1 MKKIVAIL
9 MFGVALLWANSLA
22 EAEEQAKNVEKCS
35 AGDAQACYEIGAFE
49 RACDLGHAG
58 ACYKC
63 AYYSHSRNEKA
74 KYYKKACELGSAS
87 DCSLALMEMTD
98 WENRFNHREQRVYK
112 QSLEEAR
119 VWLRKMCL
127 NEANLLMCW
136 LAISTS
142 TNAYI
147 DTDGSLTSVRG
158 ENKKPVLLIAGD
170 ERDNFIQKF
179 KELRESLLQEYS
191 KKCDEGETNTCV
203 LLGKAFLDGYMRVW
217 DKAGIDIDTDTAK
230 AREFLQKACD
240 AGEIEICKR
249 YELTQDMSKFK
260 AILQKSCEL
269 GNVEAC
275 PKLGKLYFEEAENA
289 DKDKAKDLYQ
299 KACDLNY
306 ADGCYKLGASY
317 NVGRGVSQDIAK
329 AKELYKKACDLENK
343 SACKKFERLSK

>member
-22 EAEEQAKNVEKCS
+22 KAEEKAKNVEKCS
-35 AGDAQACYEIGAFE
+35 AGDAQACYEIDAFE

-58 ACYKC
+58 ACNMC

-87 DCSLALMEMTD
+87 DCELALMEMTD
-98 WENRFNHREQRVYK
+98 WENRFWGKSSDTIYK

-127 NEANLLMCW
+127 DEANSLMCR

-147 DTDGSLTSVRG
+147 DTDGSLTWIHG

-170 ERDNFIQKF
+170 ERDKFIQKSE
-179 KELRESLLQEYS
+179 ELSESLDQEYS
-191 KKCDEGETNTCV
+191 KKCDEGETDTCV
-203 LLGKAFLDGYMRVW
+203 LLGIKF
-217 DKAGIDIDTDTAK
+217 ISTDTVK

-260 AILQKSCEL
+260 AILQKSCDL

-275 PKLGKLYFEEAENA
+275 PKLGKLYFAEAENA